1 MLKDSLAALMEEENE
16 DGCRISRLR
25 DDLDEE
31 TLEAF
36 DQVMN
41 SGASTRAIW
50 SELQKEGMPVDRAL
64 LSQHRFG
71 RCKCRPGTG
80 AVNE

>member
-1 MLKDSLAALMEEENE
+1 MLKDSLVALIEDEEE
-16 DGCRISRLR
+16 GCRISRLR
-25 DDLDEE
+25 EDFDEE

-36 DQVMN
+36 DQVMS

-71 RCKCRPGTG
+71 RCKCRPRPDDD
-80 AVNE
+80 NE

>member
-1 MLKDSLAALMEEENE
+1 LLKDSLVALMDEEN

-25 DDLDEE
+25 EDLDEE

-41 SGASTRAIW
+41 SGASTRSIW
-50 SELQKEGMPVDRAL
+50 AELQKEGMPVDRAL

-71 RCKCRPGTG
+71 RCKCRPEAGG
-80 AVNE
+80 GDE

>member
-1 MLKDSLAALMEEENE
+1 MLKDSLVALMEDDKE
-16 DGCRISRLR
+16 GCRISRLR
-25 DDLDEE
+25 EDFDEE

-36 DQVMN
+36 DQVMD
-41 SGASTRAIW
+41 SGASTRSIW
-50 SELQKEGMPVDRAL
+50 MELQREGMPVDRAL